1 MSLSD
6 YEKVKQFTEESSGQ
20 KCPEYPHLMNKEEVR
35 FLVRMVMSEMSEV
48 VNTVTNSEQETMEFM
63 ESCLH
68 ADPSTHSSDRSEI
81 NLIAE
86 QADGCVDAYYY
97 MLNAFCKKG
106 VDLSAIFNVV
116 HNANM
121 AKKDP
126 TTGQFIRRESDGK
139 ILKPAGWQAPD
150 IVAEI
155 SRQGDGYFLAPGNH
169 VGVGPNH

>member
-1 MSLSD
+1 MATLSD
-6 YEKVKQFTEESSGQ
+6 FEKVKQFTEESSG
-20 KCPEYPHLMNKEEVR
+20 KACPKTPQLMTKDEVR
-35 FLVRMVMSEMSEV
+35 FLVRMVLSEMSEV
-48 VNTVTNSEQETMEFM
+48 VNTVTESEEETIEFM

-68 ADPSTHSSDRSEI
+68 ADPSKHSADRRVV

-97 MLNAFCKKG
+97 ILNAFCKKG

-116 HNANM
+116 HDANM

-126 TTGQFIRRESDGK
+126 ASGKFIRRESDGK
-139 ILKPAGWQAPD
+139 ILKPAGWKAPD

-155 SRQGDGYFLAPGNH
+155 RRQGFSD
-169 VGVGPNH
+169 

>member
-1 MSLSD
+1 MNPPSFFLSD
-6 YEKVKQFTEESSGQ
+6 FDKVKQFTEESSGQ
-20 KCPEYPHLMNKEEVR
+20 SCPSTPQCMTKDEVR
-35 FLVRMVMSEMSEV
+35 FLVRMVLSEMSEV
-48 VNTVTNSEQETMEFM
+48 VNTVTHSEQETKEFM

-68 ADPSTHSSDRSEI
+68 TDPSKHTSDRTKI

-126 TTGQFIRRESDGK
+126 KSGKFIRRESDGK
-139 ILKPAGWQAPD
+139 ILKPEGWQAPD

-155 SRQGDGYFLAPGNH
+155 RRQGYSDGD
-169 VGVGPNH
+169 